1 MSIVYTKFIR
11 VTADGQINNNFMDF
25 CNNELRIKNII
36 YDGQNLA
43 NHITQNRFPVT
54 ICDAKSVNDCFKNM
68 TKLEENKT
76 IAIVNMDRVTNV
88 HNNAFFNLT
97 MDRIIQQLKINEPL
111 REFFKFIK
119 LTGFNTLQNNRKLGK
134 IMFQTCS
141 IKGIMSENVYLS
153 FNFDDMSIE
162 SVAISAVLNK

>member
-1 MSIVYTKFIR
+1 
-11 VTADGQINNNFMDF
+11 
-25 CNNELRIKNII
+25 
-36 YDGQNLA
+36 
-43 NHITQNRFPVT
+43 
-54 ICDAKSVNDCFKNM
+54 M